1 MAGLEI
7 WQKQLIANLRD
18 QVSEECPFN
27 KPTLEKL
34 FFLLN
39 EQKPHF
45 KNLEYL
51 NDGAFSLVLKAKNT
65 IIQKEVALKIID
77 CTSNKLKSGI
87 QALKQE
93 YEMLKKF
100 KYNKHIVQVYDC
112 FYLYDDSYDDEYLDD
127 LQKEQFNNIINKDE
141 ERIDGQIDIKQKDSQ
156 LLEQNNDQIQRKI
169 ETFLILEM
177 EICKYNLKDLFKQ
190 MAKNEHPN
198 QEIMKIDI
206 AIQMLDGLNT
216 LHSHNIIHRDI
227 KPQNFLVV
235 ENDQQKIVVKLCD
248 LGFASQVSQS
258 KSYKSAKGTELYFA
272 PENEDGQS
280 RIQSDLFSLG
290 LVLLELDNLALFD
303 RGWIKKQELIDLYNG
318 QGQLKQTINLKSKL
332 YKIIE
337 TCLKPKYTDRK
348 SASELLYQLTKQHKY
363 DFDIYSTIIEEK
375 VEKQVKEMI
384 RFYNNE
390 HQNTKSLP
398 LSEDDFIKVFQ
409 EIFKKKR
416 YSQNMTIIGFGCF
429 GIALCTK
436 NQTDKEIVIKIQKVE
451 DQMMIE
457 KEIEIMN
464 QAQSPNVIQFFS
476 SYFIEGLE
484 QEIQKDNQTFIKKE
498 KYVVFEL
505 ERCTCSLKEYLERQT
520 SEGEITCEE
529 KMNICLQI
537 LKAVHHIHSKNIIHN
552 DIKPDNFL
560 IIIDQDKKNVQV
572 RLCDF
577 GLAIKLKQEEELI
590 EFEDGILG
598 APAYQSPDFQNNKK
612 VYSKQSD
619 TFAVGLVLTQLDNH
633 LQFQDIFSNYFISYM
648 NMMQQYFNVPFENN
662 HRINRHSQIYQQF
675 IVPFLVYDRQQR
687 GSIGVQLKNYQ
698 TLEILINQRVDFSR
712 N

>member
-156 LLEQNNDQIQRKI
+156 LLE
-169 ETFLILEM
+169 
-177 EICKYNLKDLFKQ
+177 
-190 MAKNEHPN
+190 
-198 QEIMKIDI
+198 
-206 AIQMLDGLNT
+206 
-216 LHSHNIIHRDI
+216 
-227 KPQNFLVV
+227 
-235 ENDQQKIVVKLCD
+235 
-248 LGFASQVSQS
+248 
-258 KSYKSAKGTELYFA
+258 
-272 PENEDGQS
+272 
-280 RIQSDLFSLG
+280 
-290 LVLLELDNLALFD
+290 
-303 RGWIKKQELIDLYNG
+303 GWIKKQELIDLYNG

-505 ERCTCSLKEYLERQT
+505 ERCTY
-520 SEGEITCEE
+520 
-529 KMNICLQI
+529 
-537 LKAVHHIHSKNIIHN
+537 
-552 DIKPDNFL
+552 
-560 IIIDQDKKNVQV
+560 
-572 RLCDF
+572 
-577 GLAIKLKQEEELI
+577 
-590 EFEDGILG
+590 
-598 APAYQSPDFQNNKK
+598 
-612 VYSKQSD
+612 
-619 TFAVGLVLTQLDNH
+619 
-633 LQFQDIFSNYFISYM
+633 IFSNYFISYM